1 MLKNRDTCDA
11 LSNLIP
17 FEQLKKLENTN
28 GRVLLLV
35 NMQAEAC
42 NFTISNTPPRVL
54 FTSLKLYNLNFS
66 SAYFLEQVFVNSFK
80 TVLPSCKIKLI

>member
-28 GRVLLLV
+28 GGVLLLV

-42 NFTISNTPPRVL
+42 NFT
-54 FTSLKLYNLNFS
+54 K
-66 SAYFLEQVFVNSFK
+66 
-80 TVLPSCKIKLI
+80 